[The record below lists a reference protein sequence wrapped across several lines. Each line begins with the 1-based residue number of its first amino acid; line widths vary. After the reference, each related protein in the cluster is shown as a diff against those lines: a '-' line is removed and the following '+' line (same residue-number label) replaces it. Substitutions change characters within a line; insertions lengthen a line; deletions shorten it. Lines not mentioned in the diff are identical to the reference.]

1 MLILCGSAT
10 ESIKIQKQNVTIKFQ
25 FKRYPIMSNINFA
38 AYVVRDS
45 NGSVDYEATSNK
57 FLNELGAWDTK
68 QGCDVPAITA
78 AIHSVY
84 DRLSVIRI
92 NKPALLSYVLVELQV
107 SPTAYKEISARVE
120 LVLKSDPCFETTKGK
135 NGGITR
141 VSKKA
146 PEQVTAVH

>member
-1 MLILCGSAT
+1 
-10 ESIKIQKQNVTIKFQ
+10 
-25 FKRYPIMSNINFA
+25 MSNINFA

-57 FLNELGAWDTK
+57 FLNELGTWDTK

-84 DRLSVIRI
+84 DRLGVIRI

-120 LVLKSDPCFETTKGK
+120 QVLKADPCFETTKGK

-146 PEQVTAVH
+146 PEQVPAVH